1 MQMYLS
7 GGGSVRPVMRFLVVL
22 LLAAVPAAAL
32 DTIYVVRHAEKAEGW
47 PQQPEADS
55 FWPLSP
61 AGERRAQALA
71 TRLGEAGIGAVYTSA
86 TTRAIATALPLVNA
100 REIPLTIDDA
110 SIHREDM
117 GRFFD
122 RLRQQHASARA
133 LLVVGHS
140 NTVPQLLAT
149 LGAAPECHQRLG
161 IVDSEGTALI
171 EGHEG
176 LWKVSLATPGCE
188 GITRETLTAGP

>member
-1 MQMYLS
+1 
-7 GGGSVRPVMRFLVVL
+7 VRHATRFLVVL

-47 PQQPEADS
+47 LKQSEADS

-71 TRLGEAGIGAVYTSA
+71 TRLGDAGVGAIYTSA
-86 TTRAIATALPLVNA
+86 TTRAIATAVPLVNA
-100 REIPLTIDDA
+100 KEIPLTIDDA

-117 GRFFD
+117 RQFFD

-133 LLVVGHS
+133 VLVVGHS

-149 LGAAPECHQRLG
+149 LGATPECHQRLG
-161 IVDSEGTALI
+161 IVESEGTPLI

-176 LWKVSLATPGCE
+176 LWKVNLATSGCE
-188 GITRETLTAGP
+188 GIIRETLTAGR